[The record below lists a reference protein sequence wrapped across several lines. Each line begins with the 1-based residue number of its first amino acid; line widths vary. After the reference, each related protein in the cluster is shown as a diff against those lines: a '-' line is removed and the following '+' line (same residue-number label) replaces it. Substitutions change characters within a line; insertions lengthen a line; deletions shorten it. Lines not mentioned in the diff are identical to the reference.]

1 MATKHYTPEEIAVLR
16 SRPVLSLNEAAALTG
31 LSRSSLC
38 RAIDRGELPARKVGH
53 RVVIAQNALAALIG
67 ASTEKVAS

>member
-1 MATKHYTPEEIAVLR
+1 MSKHYGPDELAALR
-16 SRPVLSLNEAAALTG
+16 ARPVLSLDEASALTG

-53 RVVIAQNALAALIG
+53 RVVIASTALAALVG
-67 ASTEKVAS
+67 TEVAS